1 VDETTRRRPEQRRMR
16 HRSRVAVGTLAVGL
30 VVLVGCATTIDGRAV
45 AGETAVTTSSAG
57 TTTGDSDTSD
67 TSDTSSSADS
77 SDATDTSDGTDP
89 SEPTSSE
96 STGSSTATGTST
108 GGGGTGT
115 SSSTAAPTSTGPSST
130 ATTSTSSTTTSTD
143 STTFTGNPDNLPLT
157 PAGTALTYGQ
167 SAQLPVSYA
176 GAQAVMEVSNL
187 TVTKGS
193 EADWAALGVDVSDA
207 QGEEPWFLR
216 MTLTQK
222 SEGDMTYTAFQDDLW
237 VYSPDGD
244 PVSTTYPDDDAN
256 TLCPIAYAPEDFGVG
271 KSYDACVVLS
281 VNLGESVDR
290 VQFEGG
296 YEEDDPYVENP
307 VVWKG

>member
-1 VDETTRRRPEQRRMR
+1 MDETTRRRSGQRSGQ
-16 HRSRVAVGTLAVGL
+16 HRSRAAVGALAVGL

-57 TTTGDSDTSD
+57 TTTGDSDTSA

-77 SDATDTSDGTDP
+77 SDATDTSDGSAP
-89 SEPTSSE
+89 SDPTSSG
-96 STGSSTATGTST
+96 SAGSSAATATST
-108 GGGGTGT
+108 GGGATGG
-115 SSSTAAPTSTGPSST
+115 SSSTAAPTSTGTSST
-130 ATTSTSSTTTSTD
+130 ATSSTSSTTTSTD

-176 GAQAVMEVSNL
+176 GAQAVVELSNL

-216 MTLTQK
+216 MTITQK
-222 SEGDMTYTAFQDDLW
+222 SEGDLTFTSVQDDLW
-237 VYSPDGD
+237 AYAPDGD
-244 PVSTTYPDDDAN
+244 YLSTAYPDDDTN
-256 TLCPIAYAPEDFGVG
+256 TLCPITYAPEDFGVG

-290 VQFEGG
+290 IQFEGG
-296 YEEDDPYVENP
+296 YESDDPYVDNP